1 MVKVATIQVVLIVA
15 ISRNWDIRQ
24 LDVNNVLLNDTPQVV
39 VCIAQ
44 PEEYVDALKPNHVC
58 KLNHALYRLKQA
70 PITWFDKLRVS
81 LILWVFQNLRFDIF
95 LFIFNLNGKIIY
107 LLVYVDDIMIIKNDE
122 LLLHKLTSDL
132 NEEFALKKLGQ
143 IHHFL
148 GIETHH
154 DTIEL

>member
-24 LDVNNVLLNDTPQVV
+24 LDVNNVLLNDTLQVV

-107 LLVYVDDIMIIKNDE
+107 LLVYVDDIMIINNDE
-122 LLLHKLTSDL
+122 LLLHKHTSDL

>member
-24 LDVNNVLLNDTPQVV
+24 LDVNNVLLNDTLQVV

-122 LLLHKLTSDL
+122 LLLHKHTSDL

>member
-70 PITWFDKLRVS
+70 PITWFDKLRVA

-107 LLVYVDDIMIIKNDE
+107 VLVYVDDIMIIKNDE

-143 IHHFL
+143 IHYFL

-154 DTIEL
+154 DAIEL

>member
-44 PEEYVDALKPNHVC
+44 PEEYVDALKLNHVC

-154 DTIEL
+154 DAIEL